1 MLLQRLRNE
10 TARNHAAIESQMPL
24 LDPSLSLE
32 MYRDLLARFRGFYV
46 PLEQQLQSRVNKFWP
61 DTEYVWA
68 EREKSPLLE
77 FDLRTLSQITSADD
91 ECLVLPSLE
100 SPAEVLGCLYV
111 VEGATL
117 GGQVIMKLLSV
128 QLGLTPQTGAAFFNG
143 YGADTSSRWQSFRQ
157 FLTHNAE
164 PLDHDN
170 EIVASANA
178 TFVTLAEWLFP
189 VETRDVSSEVVTYI
203 GR

>member
-10 TARNHAAIESQMPL
+10 TARNHAAIESQRPL

-46 PLEQQLQSRVNKFWP
+46 PLEQQLQSRINKFWS

-77 FDLRTLSQITSADD
+77 FDLRTLGQITSADD

-117 GGQVIMKLLSV
+117 GGQVIMKLVSV
-128 QLGLTPQTGAAFFNG
+128 QLGLTPQMGAAFFNG

-164 PLDHDN
+164 PLDQDN

-178 TFVTLAEWLFP
+178 TFVTLADWLFP
-189 VETRDVSSEVVTYI
+189 VETRDALSEVVTQNS
-203 GR
+203 R

>member
-46 PLEQQLQSRVNKFWP
+46 PLEQQLQSRINKFWS

-77 FDLRTLSQITSADD
+77 FDLRTMGQITSADD
-91 ECLVLPSLE
+91 ECLVLPSLKCSRPFLRE
-100 SPAEVLGCLYV
+100 SPSSAFSLRGFGEWNQVL
-111 VEGATL
+111 
-117 GGQVIMKLLSV
+117 
-128 QLGLTPQTGAAFFNG
+128 
-143 YGADTSSRWQSFRQ
+143 
-157 FLTHNAE
+157 E
-164 PLDHDN
+164 P
-170 EIVASANA
+170 
-178 TFVTLAEWLFP
+178 
-189 VETRDVSSEVVTYI
+189 
-203 GR
+203 